1 MSGSDRRRSAADGS
15 EYLVGGKRVST
26 ECVSGE
32 RGSGEHISGEQR
44 EAQGRIA

>member
-1 MSGSDRRRSAADGS
+1 MSGSDRRRAAADGS

-32 RGSGEHISGEQR
+32 RGSGERVSGER
-44 EAQGRIA
+44 RKA